1 MKIGIYGG
9 SFNPIHKGHTSLAS
23 AILTQG
29 LVDELWLMVSPL
41 NPLKQGHE
49 GEIAEYGHRV
59 RMAEIAAEGVKGLR
73 VSDFESRLPVPSYMY
88 NTLDRLRH
96 EYEGKEFVLVI
107 GADNWRNFHRWYRAE
122 DILKEYGVLV
132 YRRPGF
138 EMDEEELPESVKVVD
153 TDLYDVSST
162 QIRETIRNG
171 ESAEEWLEKG
181 VSAYIEK
188 YGLYKC

>member
-29 LVDELWLMVSPL
+29 VVDELWLMVSPL
-41 NPLKQGHE
+41 NPLKQGRE

-96 EYEGKEFVLVI
+96 EYEGKEFMLVI
-107 GADNWRNFHRWYRAE
+107 GADNWRSFHRWYRAE

-138 EMDEEELPESVKVVD
+138 EMDEEGLPESVKVVD

-162 QIRETIRNG
+162 QIRETIMNG
-171 ESAEEWLEKG
+171 ESADEWLEKG

>member
-107 GADNWRNFHRWYRAE
+107 GADNWRSFHRWYRAE

>member
-171 ESAEEWLEKG
+171 ESADEWLEKG

>member
-107 GADNWRNFHRWYRAE
+107 GADNWRNFHRWYRVE

-138 EMDEEELPESVKVVD
+138 EMDEEGLPESVKVVD

>member
-73 VSDFESRLPVPSYMY
+73 VSDFESRLPLPSYMY

-96 EYEGKEFVLVI
+96 EYERKEFVLVI

>member
-23 AILTQG
+23 VILTQG

-41 NPLKQGHE
+41 NPLKQGRE

-96 EYEGKEFVLVI
+96 EYEGKEFMLVI

-138 EMDEEELPESVKVVD
+138 EMDEEGLPESVKVVD

>member
-41 NPLKQGHE
+41 NPLKQGRE

-162 QIRETIRNG
+162 QIRETIMNG
-171 ESAEEWLEKG
+171 ESADEWLEKG

>member
-29 LVDELWLMVSPL
+29 VVDELWLMVSPL
-41 NPLKQGHE
+41 NPLKQGRE

-138 EMDEEELPESVKVVD
+138 EMDEEGLPESVKVVD

-171 ESAEEWLEKG
+171 ESAEEWLENG

>member
-59 RMAEIAAEGVKGLR
+59 RMAEIAADGVKGLR

-171 ESAEEWLEKG
+171 ESADEWLEKG

>member
-29 LVDELWLMVSPL
+29 VVDELWLMVSPL
-41 NPLKQGHE
+41 NPLKQGRE

-138 EMDEEELPESVKVVD
+138 EMDEEGLPESVKVVD

-181 VSAYIEK
+181 VCAYIEK

>member
-23 AILTQG
+23 AILPQG
-29 LVDELWLMVSPL
+29 LGDELWLMVSPL

-171 ESAEEWLEKG
+171 ESADEWLEKG